1 MKNIL
6 ALTTCICF
14 VLINTYAQ
22 KATVHAHKERI
33 NEDKVEGYKS
43 TIEGSVEDIINQWTR
58 NLRSMGKYR
67 ERGSYAVVTDFSIDD
82 QLFEDSTL
90 YATTQSDET
99 TVTVWLGSLM
109 ADSEEYDLDD
119 FLRSTVYDFTISYYR
134 SVVQKQIDEAERA
147 VAITTKRH
155 TRLTK
160 DSVELVNKLTSTKNE
175 IIRLEQLVERNQL
188 QTKVLDEKLI
198 MNSNARDSIFL
209 EIGKMKAIVE
219 EYKKRKNAIE

>member
-1 MKNIL
+1 MKNIITSI
-6 ALTTCICF
+6 AIVFITIGS
-14 VLINTYAQ
+14 IQAQ
-22 KATVHAHKERI
+22 KINVKAQKESI
-33 NEDKVEGYKS
+33 LEDNVNGYKS
-43 TIEGSVEDIINQWTR
+43 TIEGSVGDIINQWTR
-58 NLRSMGKYR
+58 GLRSMGKYR
-67 ERGSYAVVTDFSIDD
+67 ERGTYAVVTDFSIDD

-90 YATTQSDET
+90 YATTQSDES
-99 TVTVWLGSLM
+99 TVTVWLGSNM
-109 ADSEEYDLDD
+109 TDSEEYDLDY
-119 FLRSTVYDFTISYYR
+119 FLKSTVYDFTISYYR

-160 DSVELVNKLTSTKNE
+160 DSVELTNKLTSTKNE

-219 EYKKRKNAIE
+219 EHKKRKNAIE